1 MSERS
6 NGAKQ
11 AMATAITQARRTLS
25 LQTPLGEDVLL
36 MNSFSGAEEISRLFN
51 FSLDLLA
58 ERGQKINFDDI
69 VGKAV
74 TITLLLPDDEK
85 RYFNGVLGRISQG
98 HRDTRFD
105 HYRAE
110 VYPWFWLLNHKS
122 NCRIFQDK
130 SIPEIVNKIFDE
142 AQNWYPQLSVRDA
155 TTADK
160 HIKLDYCVQY
170 RESDFNFVSRL
181 LEQDGI
187 FYFFEHDQNTHTLV
201 LADANSLVKNC
212 PVKSTFLY
220 WPEGGYAER
229 EEVITSWEMEQEVR
243 PGKYTIR
250 DHHFELPSKSLE
262 SSESGK
268 NDALEIYDYPGG
280 HASRFNKPGERLG
293 SVESEGG
300 NLARIR
306 MEEEEL
312 PGTIYRGTSDSRYLI
327 AGYKFKLS
335 KHFSSDGDYILTSVN
350 YAVDQSP
357 SYVSD
362 KAIAEPYR
370 CTFSCV
376 SASTPIRPPRVTP
389 KPFVQGPQT
398 AVVTVKDGEESW
410 LDKYGRVRVQF
421 HWDREGQ
428 DDENSTCWVRVAQP
442 WAGNKWGVHFWPRI
456 AQEVVVD
463 FLEGDPDQPIITGS
477 FYNASQM
484 PPYPL
489 PDHYTMSGVKT
500 YSSKGG
506 DGFNELRFEDKKGD
520 EQIFMHA
527 EKNLDIRVKNDE
539 YETVSKDL
547 HLIVEQDRFE
557 HIKNDHHETVDRDQA
572 QSIGRDHHLKVTGKQ
587 AVEVSGSHSFKVDGD
602 VAEQFGSNHAEQVSQ
617 ALYLKAG
624 MTIVLEA
631 PMGITLKCGG
641 NSVVLDPTGV
651 TLSSSA
657 LITIQGTLVNI
668 NSGPGSPPATGT
680 PGSIVPPMAPKDA
693 HEADD
698 ADPGEMAELKKQQ
711 MESQTGKYGTA
722 PMTPFKPPSQQTD
735 EEKKPHWIEIKLVDR
750 ENKPVPGEQYR
761 VTLPDGQ
768 TVAEGTLDEKGFAR
782 VDGIDPGTCKVTF
795 PNLDESV
802 WKPK

>member
-1 MSERS
+1 
-6 NGAKQ
+6 
-11 AMATAITQARRTLS
+11 MATATTQASRTLI

-36 MNSFSGAEEISRLFN
+36 MNSFAGIEQISGLFS
-51 FSLDLLA
+51 FTLDLLA
-58 ERGQKINFDDI
+58 DRGQQINLDDV

-74 TITLLLPDDEK
+74 TVSLLLPNDDR
-85 RYFNGVLGRISQG
+85 RYFNGVVGRMAQG
-98 HRDTRFD
+98 HRDARFD

-110 VYPWFWLLNHKS
+110 VYPWFWLLSHKA

-130 SIPEIVNKIFDE
+130 SVPEIVKKIFDD
-142 AQNWYPQLSVRDA
+142 AQSWYPQLSVRD
-155 TTADK
+155 TTSADK

-170 RESDFNFVSRL
+170 RETDFSFVSRL

-187 FYFFEHDQNTHTLV
+187 FYFFEHDQNTHTMV
-201 LADANSLVKNC
+201 LADANSVVKTC
-212 PVKSTFLY
+212 PIKSTFLY
-220 WPEGGYAER
+220 WPEGGYGER
-229 EEVITSWEMEQEVR
+229 EEVITSWEMEQQVR

-262 SSESGK
+262 AAESGE
-268 NDALEIYDYPGG
+268 NDALEIYDCPAG
-280 HASRFNKPGERLG
+280 HAARFNKPGERLG
-293 SVESEGG
+293 SVESEGA

-306 MEEEEL
+306 MEELEM
-312 PGTIYRGTSDSRYLI
+312 PGTVYHGTSDSRYLI
-327 AGYKFKLS
+327 SGYKFKLS
-335 KHFSSDGDYILTSVN
+335 KHFSCDGDYILTSVS
-350 YAVDQSP
+350 YTVDQSP

-362 KAIAEPYR
+362 NVVAEPYR
-370 CTFSCV
+370 CTFNCV
-376 SASTPIRPPRVTP
+376 AASTPVRPLRLTP

-428 DDENSTCWVRVAQP
+428 DDENSTCWVRVAQA
-442 WAGNKWGVHFWPRI
+442 WAGNQWGMHYWPRI
-456 AQEVVVD
+456 GQEVVVD

-477 FYNASQM
+477 VYNASQM
-484 PPYPL
+484 PPYQL
-489 PDHYTMSGVKT
+489 PDHYTMSGVKS

-520 EQIFMHA
+520 EQVFMHA
-527 EKNLDIRVKNDE
+527 EKNLDIRVKNNE
-539 YETVSKDL
+539 YETVCKDM

-557 HIKNDHHETVDRDQA
+557 HIKNDHHETIDRDQA
-572 QSIGRDHHLKVTGKQ
+572 QSIGRDHHLTVSGKQ
-587 AVEVSGSHSFKVDGD
+587 AIAISGSQSLKIDGD
-602 VAEQFGSNHAEQVSQ
+602 VAEQFGGNHAEQVSQ

-631 PMGITLKCGG
+631 PMGITLNCGG
-641 NSVVLDPTGV
+641 NTVVVDPTGV
-651 TLSSSA
+651 TLSSNA

-668 NSGPGSPPATGT
+668 NSGPGSPPGNGT
-680 PGSIVPPMAPKDA
+680 PGSLVAPMTPKDA
-693 HEADD
+693 QEADQ

-711 MESQTGKYGTA
+711 VETQTGKYGTA
-722 PMTPFKPPSQQTD
+722 PLKPFNPTAAGQPAGQQPGSED
-735 EEKKPHWIEIKLVDR
+735 DQQKKPHWIEIKLVDT
-750 ENKPVPGEQYR
+750 ENHPVPGEPYR
-761 VTLPDGQ
+761 VTLPDGE